1 MFFAFCYFAQLFH
14 AFNGQ
19 FNIVYWKDPP
29 RKSYDY
35 QRATHSTRLG
45 QLSIKHLVSLE
56 GQVWF

>member
-29 RKSYDY
+29 EK
-35 QRATHSTRLG
+35 ATIVNRRLTPLG
-45 QLSIKHLVSLE
+45 LVNLA
-56 GQVWF
+56 